1 MSPVF
6 EFFFGPY
13 LDYSWTDISI
23 EAIGVLF
30 GFLSVWYSKQN
41 KIAVFPTGML
51 STGLFVYLLWKA
63 GLLGD
68 MLINAY
74 YFIMS
79 IFGWYYWTRSQG
91 RTSLHPISTT
101 TYREWKGAIFLFI
114 GALLFVFAVYT
125 YWERWTSWTAYVDTF
140 TTALFFVGMWLMAKR
155 KIENWIF
162 WILGDAISIPLYFYK
177 GLTLTSIQFVGFTL
191 LALWGY
197 QSWKKW
203 YHNSA
208 ATSTA

>member
-1 MSPVF
+1 
-6 EFFFGPY
+6 
-13 LDYSWTDISI
+13 
-23 EAIGVLF
+23 
-30 GFLSVWYSKQN
+30 
-41 KIAVFPTGML
+41 
-51 STGLFVYLLWKA
+51 
-63 GLLGD
+63 

-79 IFGWYYWTRSQG
+79 VYGWYFWTRKQG
-91 RTSLHPISTT
+91 QIRLHQISTT
-101 TYREWKGAIFLFI
+101 TAKEWKRASFLFI
-114 GALLFVFAVYT
+114 GTLLFVFAVYT

-203 YHNSA
+203 YNNPP
-208 ATSTA
+208 ATSTV